1 MIIIGRFIR
10 PSFSFFSMEVWV
22 NSFYQIYSDFLSVLY
37 DKILSFCDIGYVQFI
52 GFFCVSVALLY
63 DFYSIIVFFYDIRSY
78 GRAGDRFQ
86 FNNITNDNR
95 YQDKSYSRGE
105 SYYQT
110 TNTGSVTYEKN
121 IDKSI
126 NYNGGDDD

>member
-1 MIIIGRFIR
+1 MA
-10 PSFSFFSMEVWV
+10 VWI

-63 DFYSIIVFFYDIRSY
+63 DFYSIIVFFYDIHSY

-86 FNNITNDNR
+86 FNQISNYKDIDNSGQTTNKYIAKQENNITNVSKGEDN
-95 YQDKSYSRGE
+95 G
-105 SYYQT
+105 
-110 TNTGSVTYEKN
+110 
-121 IDKSI
+121 
-126 NYNGGDDD
+126 